1 MEKIA
6 TRKSVINVQNNNSD
20 RMKRCL
26 TIVDDSLA
34 SIDIT
39 LWGQYAGY
47 YISENEDASSIVD
60 S

>member
-1 MEKIA
+1 
-6 TRKSVINVQNNNSD
+6 
-20 RMKRCL
+20 MKRCL

-39 LWGQYAGY
+39 FWGQYAGY